1 MHVELRVEARN
12 HLVEAAA
19 FYDAQR
25 DGLADYF
32 IDCLF
37 SDLEML
43 ESEAGIDELA
53 FGLHRKLTERFPL
66 AIYYRVADP
75 VIDVVA
81 IFDCRRDPYAIARRL
96 GRNRAMNRRSPL
108 SRLQVDST
116 LGDPGSWPTFV
127 GWNVYACI

>member
-12 HLVEAAA
+12 DLVEASA

-32 IDCLF
+32 LDCIV
-37 SDLEML
+37 SDLRAL
-43 ESEAGIDELA
+43 ESEAGIHELVYR
-53 FGLHRKLTERFPL
+53 LHRKLTERFPF

-81 IFDCRRDPYAIARRL
+81 ILDCRRDPDAIARRL
-96 GRNRAMNRRSPL
+96 GRTKP
-108 SRLQVDST
+108 
-116 LGDPGSWPTFV
+116 
-127 GWNVYACI
+127 